1 MLSMLKKFN
10 ATKFTAGSE
19 TEKVFRILAY
29 GDSYTAGWH
38 NNGAYMTP
46 YAPALEKELQRL
58 IDNDTNDNTKVIVRH
73 RGLSGWT
80 AKDMVKISDRENI
93 GLGALLDNAQEEMS
107 NKNTTHQSTS
117 QGSSKSSSKISNKKH
132 DNPFITMCI
141 IMVGRN
147 DIGRMMITQSPESQE
162 SQESCEDIYNNII
175 KLHDIAHQKG
185 IYTISLDIP
194 PNPPNL
200 PNASLSS
207 KIDEINNKLQQIMTQ
222 QQKLP
227 RTKTKSLTKTND
239 KMRIHVKF
247 PNSFNSRV
255 WDEDGLHMTH
265 DGYNEFGTNIA
276 YEVHN
281 ALKNWNKIKK

>member
-19 TEKVFRILAY
+19 TEKVIRILAY

-107 NKNTTHQSTS
+107 SKNTTHQSTS
-117 QGSSKSSSKISNKKH
+117 QGSSKSSSISKKKH
-132 DNPFITMCI
+132 DNPFITVCI

-147 DIGRMMITQSPESQE
+147 DIGRMMITQSQE
-162 SQESCEDIYNNII
+162 SHELCKLCEYIYNDII

-185 IYTISLDIP
+185 VYTISLDIP

-207 KIDEINNKLQQIMTQ
+207 KIDEINNKLHQ
-222 QQKLP
+222 
-227 RTKTKSLTKTND
+227 SND

-247 PNSFNSRV
+247 PNSFNSHV

-276 YEVHN
+276 SEIHN